1 MQRRKEKQPSDQTI
15 AVFSNVTPWVL
26 QYKKMWGS
34 CFSCTATS
42 HIFVLDYVTIKELL
56 SKFLTRQQKKKEKK
70 KRHFAYNPISAYFP
84 CTSVFHLYALVHC
97 KISLLAI
104 LHHTHT
110 HTTPTNGH
118 LHEKTECR
126 GHSST
131 GMCFSVIYTL
141 VMCYH
146 LPFYQHQVMFL
157 ALHHVWF

>member
-1 MQRRKEKQPSDQTI
+1 
-15 AVFSNVTPWVL
+15 
-26 QYKKMWGS
+26 MWGS

-56 SKFLTRQQKKKEKK
+56 SKFLTRQQKKKKK
-70 KRHFAYNPISAYFP
+70 KKDILPIIPFLHISHVLQSFIYMLWCIARYP
-84 CTSVFHLYALVHC
+84 YWQSCT
-97 KISLLAI
+97 
-104 LHHTHT
+104 THT